1 MPQSL
6 TARMRIVAAGVG
18 LPPLFGLVA
27 SLNKAQAA
35 KSPGMNQSHGASLF
49 KRESPFSAW
58 PSSKGGGSSPGWSPP
73 VNRSSP
79 ATMRATLLPG
89 RTSASGAGSCP
100 ITVPG
105 WLSDGRR
112 ATRPARWSRL
122 STLDGILDVR
132 LHVFLLDPSLT
143 TRTLDFGQVD
153 AKFTRQATDRR

>member
-1 MPQSL
+1 
-6 TARMRIVAAGVG
+6 
-18 LPPLFGLVA
+18 
-27 SLNKAQAA
+27 
-35 KSPGMNQSHGASLF
+35 MNQSHGASLF

-112 ATRPARWSRL
+112 ATRPARKRLLSSSSADCSTVRPVRSGTLTVAGSGGGSSAMNLKSSALMWPQGPEAL
-122 STLDGILDVR
+122 STMRILP
-132 LHVFLLDPSLT
+132 VFPAWGARSHLTLRIVSLS
-143 TRTLDFGQVD
+143 RPV
-153 AKFTRQATDRR
+153 AW